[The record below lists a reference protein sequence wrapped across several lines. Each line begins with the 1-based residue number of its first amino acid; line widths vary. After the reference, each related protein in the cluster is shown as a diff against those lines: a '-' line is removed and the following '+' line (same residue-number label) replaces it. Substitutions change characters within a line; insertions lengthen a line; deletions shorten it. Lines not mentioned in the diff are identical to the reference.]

1 MNFLLGIPMLVGW
14 FFLESL
20 LEKLGRWAIV
30 LARYLAKTGFYYQ
43 DRNPFDKTKIGTT
56 AYLPCCC
63 TAVESPVVWCRVL
76 ARRKARHGS
85 LSLGKVF
92 INIPGILLHCRAWGL
107 QTPAKYGQ

>member
-1 MNFLLGIPMLVGW
+1 MVGW

-56 AYLPCCC
+56 A
-63 TAVESPVVWCRVL
+63 V
-76 ARRKARHGS
+76 
-85 LSLGKVF
+85 
-92 INIPGILLHCRAWGL
+92 
-107 QTPAKYGQ
+107 PA